1 MYMWQMHL
9 NVLGDIVFMEAPP
22 FPLLWFTSRVYFSSR
37 WHHCADWEEENRVKY
52 TAWNPSITHL
62 KILLP
67 DAWRIQIKCSTCLS
81 LSITVLVPF
90 STVLLYHCIFQRL
103 ISGHVTTLFIFLQ
116 KLSMAMPPCH
126 LLSAVERGRAW
137 KGKAK
142 AKKIQVAGK
151 NKIHLH
157 PKYT

>member
-1 MYMWQMHL
+1 MCLETLFLWR
-9 NVLGDIVFMEAPP
+9 
-22 FPLLWFTSRVYFSSR
+22 PLLSLCCGSLVGFISVQDDIIVQT
-37 WHHCADWEEENRVKY
+37 RVKY